1 MNNNEHQHSG
11 LERQKKGVSS
21 YTLHDP
27 ILIFNKLALQKGNHF
42 LDIGCGAGDYSI
54 QAAKEVGNQ
63 GIVYA
68 LDRWNEVI
76 ENLKIKANSQ
86 GLTNIK
92 AIISDIIQPLPIEDS
107 IIDVCLLATVLH
119 IPDVVKSEKA
129 LFTEIKRVLKPD
141 GHMAIVEI
149 KREDMPFGPPVHMRL
164 SSEDVEALVMKY
176 GFLKISYVDLGYSYM
191 TQFKLR

>member
-1 MNNNEHQHSG
+1 MNSNEHQHSG

-21 YTLHDP
+21 FMLHDP
-27 ILIFNKLALQKGNHF
+27 ILIFNELTLQKGNHF

-54 QAAKEVGNQ
+54 QAAKEVGLE
-63 GIVYA
+63 GIIYA
-68 LDRWNEVI
+68 LDRWDEVI
-76 ENLKIKANSQ
+76 ENLRIKASSQ

-92 AIISDIIQPLPIEDS
+92 AMVSDITQSLPIEDN

-119 IPDVVKSEKA
+119 IPDVVKSEKT
-129 LFTEIKRVLKPD
+129 LFTEIQRVLKPD
-141 GHMAIVEI
+141 GHMALVEI
-149 KREDMPFGPPVHMRL
+149 KKEDMPFGPPLHMRL